1 MRFSNPRTKR
11 FRIETLSNEGK
22 SRTEAYQELRPLVLS
37 QVHPMIFK
45 MNAPGGRV
53 PKEMHEQLIDLK
65 HEINRVY
72 AILGNRG
79 RKLDTSTADIE
90 PEPIQDD
97 PEIQDEL
104 EDVTA
109 DEIPA
114 EDEPEDEPEI
124 NPVAKGK
131 KRIKDELERF
141 LVRVREIRE
150 FCENRSRL
158 SESLDHISMRP
169 AQAAARL
176 IPAGIPCDA
185 LLYNMTMHWSEDSRR
200 EAGISEFDFL
210 SLAASIARERNLPA
224 MQNGKELHKLFP
236 YVLTLAECR
245 QNVMLIGPAGTGKSR
260 LVRQIADYLN
270 LPYSEAPLSPGA
282 MRGDFLGR
290 HTAGGYI
297 PAKFPELYSGGG
309 VFNFEEIDSAD
320 PGMLILLNNALA
332 SDTLYN
338 SMSGTEHVKSE
349 DFIAFSTANTFGLGA
364 NRDYTARERLDAATI
379 DRWRMSRVF
388 VELDQSVEESILHG
402 S

>member
-11 FRIETLSNEGK
+11 YRIESLLIEGK
-22 SRTEAYQELRPLVLS
+22 SRTETFQELRPLVLS
-37 QVHPMIFK
+37 QVQPMIFTS
-45 MNAPGGRV
+45 NEPGGRV
-53 PKEMHEQLIDLK
+53 PKAMHEQLIELK
-65 HEINRVY
+65 NEINRVY
-72 AILGNRG
+72 AILGKQG
-79 RKLDTSTADIE
+79 QKLDTSTPDIDT
-90 PEPIQDD
+90 EPID
-97 PEIQDEL
+97 
-104 EDVTA
+104 
-109 DEIPA
+109 
-114 EDEPEDEPEI
+114 DEPIIDEPEI
-124 NPVAKGK
+124 DDPEPEEIEDDPEEIHPVAKGK

-141 LVRVREIRE
+141 LIRVREIRE
-150 FCENRSRL
+150 FCENRARL

-169 AQAAARL
+169 AQAAAKL
-176 IPAGIPCDA
+176 IPAGIPADA
-185 LLYNMTMHWSEDSRR
+185 LLFNMTMHWSEDSRR
-200 EAGISEFDFL
+200 DAGISEFDFL
-210 SLAASIARERNLPA
+210 TLSREIAAEDNLPSTL
-224 MQNGKELHKLFP
+224 NGKDLHVLFP
-236 YVLTLAECR
+236 YVLKLAECR

-260 LVRQIADYLN
+260 LVRQIAEYLS

-320 PGMLILLNNALA
+320 PGMLILLNGALA

-338 SMSGTEHVKSE
+338 SMSGTEHAKSE

-379 DRWRMSRVF
+379 DRWRMARVF
-388 VELDQSVEESILHG
+388 IPMDEAVEESILYG